1 MPRVTIRT
9 VMAPFHSRHRSF
21 ACVFLFALASMVQS
35 GCALFL
41 FGAGAAGGYAI
52 SQDEIEGFLDK
63 KYDAVWDAS
72 RKVIQREGAI
82 LSEDKAAGNIQAQ
95 VEKSEVTLKIEQI
108 SAASLRVRVQAR
120 KSMKLL
126 PDIDLAHDLYNQII
140 KELD

>member
-1 MPRVTIRT
+1 L
-9 VMAPFHSRHRSF
+9 F
-21 ACVFLFALASMVQS
+21 ACGVVFALASLVQS
-35 GCALFL
+35 GCALLF

-52 SQDEIEGFLDK
+52 SQDEIEGFMDK

-108 SAASLRVRVQAR
+108 SAASLRVRIQAR

-126 PDIDLAHDLYNQII
+126 PDIDLAHNLYNQII
-140 KELD
+140 KELA